1 MHIVRW
7 RKFRKDLEIIP
18 FLPKKQLLNIKI
30 VGKSKNF
37 LFAQFKDVAES
48 GDSGRNSETI
58 ETLQERSDEAAQCE
72 PSGKRP
78 PETQSKSEYFSNHF
92 FSFHVLSY

>member
-1 MHIVRW
+1 MWHISLFTDKW
-7 RKFRKDLEIIP
+7 AEEIP
-18 FLPKKQLLNIKI
+18 FPSITRGG
-30 VGKSKNF
+30 VEG
-37 LFAQFKDVAES
+37 

-78 PETQSKSEYFSNHF
+78 PATQSKSGSFSTH
-92 FSFHVLSY
+92 SFI